1 MMSRNLSVASSPSSR
16 DLRRPRHR
24 LQAKRALD
32 IAAASFGLISS
43 APIMLPAMFLVWRQ
57 DRSSPFYIS
66 QRVGQGGGNFRM
78 IKLRSMVVGAD
89 STGVDSTSEVD
100 VRITGVGHFIRRY
113 KLDEVAQLVN
123 VLRGDMSLVGPRPN
137 VRRETDLYTDIER
150 NLLSVKPGITDF
162 ASIVF
167 ADEGK
172 ILEGREDPDIAYN
185 ELIRPGKSKLG
196 LFYIEHRTIGVDLR
210 ICWLTGLG
218 IVSRGRAL
226 TGVSKL
232 LASLGAS
239 SELVELATRRNKL
252 EPCPPPG
259 ANQIVRS
266 RKPVSGEAKIAS

>member
-1 MMSRNLSVASSPSSR
+1 MMLGTRSAPSSPSSR
-16 DLRRPRHR
+16 TLGRPRRR
-24 LQAKRALD
+24 LHAKRAMD
-32 IAAASFGLISS
+32 IAAASLGLISS

-57 DRSSPFYIS
+57 DRNSPFYIS
-66 QRVGQGGGNFRM
+66 QRVGQGGSDFRM
-78 IKLRSMVVGAD
+78 IKLRSMIVGAD

-100 VRITGVGHFIRRY
+100 VRITPVGHFIRRY

-137 VRRETDLYTDIER
+137 VRRETDLYTEIER
-150 NLLSVKPGITDF
+150 KLLTVQPGITDF

-172 ILEGREDPDIAYN
+172 ILEAHEDPDIAYN
-185 ELIRPGKSKLG
+185 ELIRPGKSMLG
-196 LFYIEHRTIGVDLR
+196 LFYIENRTIGVDLR

-232 LASLGAS
+232 LAALGAS
-239 SELVELATRRNKL
+239 RELVELATRRNEL
-252 EPCPPPG
+252 QPCPPPG
-259 ANQIVRS
+259 ATQVVRS
-266 RKPVSGEAKIAS
+266 RKPVLGEAEFVS